1 LLRKDR
7 AAAPREA
14 FHFSSDRSPNSVHKS
29 VRKSVDEHSL
39 LIDDLYPHSYDFYW
53 VGLFV
58 GMSVPMLRP
67 MLRRILTWMLVVWLP
82 ASLQAADTK
91 SAVLHSQGGV
101 WVNGMEAA
109 DASAV
114 FPGDLLET
122 KPGFTASLSQDGS
135 TVSIQP
141 ESVVK
146 FEDNLLVLD
155 HGNLLVG
162 TTTGMRVRVHCLTV
176 IPVSDTEWTQ
186 YEVTDVN
193 GNIQVAAHKKDVRIE
208 LEGNRQKT
216 PSTTEATGGT
226 TVHEGEQASRRES
239 EACGAAMSPVSV
251 LKAVNPAW
259 IAAGAV
265 GTGILICWLAHC
277 FGGGSG
283 PVSPDKP

>member
-1 LLRKDR
+1 V
-7 AAAPREA
+7 AHEGAPD
-14 FHFSSDRSPNSVHKS
+14 FCKS
-29 VRKSVDEHSL
+29 VRESSL
-39 LIDDLYPHSYDFYW
+39 LIDDSYTRSYDFYW

-58 GMSVPMLRP
+58 GMSVP

-122 KPGFTASLSQDGS
+122 KPGFSASLSEDGS

-162 TTTGMRVRVHCLTV
+162 TTTGMRVRVHCITV

-186 YEVTDVN
+186 YEVTDLN
-193 GNIQVAAHKKDVRIE
+193 GNIEVAAHKKDVRIE
-208 LEGNRQKT
+208 LEGNHTKT
-216 PSTTEATGGT
+216 PSATQATGGT

-239 EACGAAMSPVSV
+239 EACGAPLNPASA
-251 LKAVNPAW
+251 LKGVNPKLV
-259 IAAGAV
+259 AAGAV
-265 GTGILICWLAHC
+265 GTGILICLLAHC

-283 PVSPDKP
+283 PVSPSQP

>member
-1 LLRKDR
+1 MASGLG
-7 AAAPREA
+7 E
-14 FHFSSDRSPNSVHKS
+14 
-29 VRKSVDEHSL
+29 SVDEYSL
-39 LIDDLYPHSYDFYW
+39 LIDDSYTHSYDFYW

-58 GMSVPMLRP
+58 GMSVPKM
-67 MLRRILTWMLVVWLP
+67 RRILTWMLVVMLP
-82 ASLQAADTK
+82 ASLLAADTK
-91 SAVLHSQGGV
+91 PAVLHSQGGV

-122 KPGFTASLSQDGS
+122 KPGFSASLSADGS
-135 TVSIQP
+135 TVSILP

-162 TTTGMRVRVHCLTV
+162 TTTGMRVRVHCITV

-193 GNIQVAAHKKDVRIE
+193 GNMQVVAHKKDVRIE
-208 LEGNRQKT
+208 LEGNHAKT
-216 PSTTEATGGT
+216 PSATETTGGT

-239 EACGAAMSPVSV
+239 EACGAPLSPASA
-251 LKAVNPAW
+251 LKPLNPKW
-259 IAAGAV
+259 VAAGAA

>member
-1 LLRKDR
+1 LQRIG
-7 AAAPREA
+7 PRTG
-14 FHFSSDRSPNSVHKS
+14 R
-29 VRKSVDEHSL
+29 EHSL
-39 LIDDLYPHSYDFYW
+39 LIDDSYTHSYDFYW

-58 GMSVPMLRP
+58 GMSVPMLR
-67 MLRRILTWMLVVWLP
+67 RILTWMLVAWLP

-122 KPGFTASLSQDGS
+122 KPGFTASLSSDGS

-146 FEDNLLVLD
+146 LEENLLVLD
-155 HGNLLVG
+155 HGNLLLG
-162 TTTGMRVRVHCLTV
+162 TTTGMRVRVHCITV

-208 LEGNRQKT
+208 LEGNHAKT
-216 PSTTEATGGT
+216 PSVTEATGGT

-239 EACGAAMSPVSV
+239 EACGAPLSPASV
-251 LKAVNPAW
+251 LKPLNAKWV
-259 IAAGAV
+259 AAGAV
-265 GTGILICWLAHC
+265 GTGILICLLAHC

>member
-1 LLRKDR
+1 M
-7 AAAPREA
+7 A
-14 FHFSSDRSPNSVHKS
+14 RSGGES
-29 VRKSVDEHSL
+29 SL
-39 LIDDLYPHSYDFYW
+39 LIDDSYTHGYDFYW

-58 GMSVPMLRP
+58 GMSVPMLR
-67 MLRRILTWMLVVWLP
+67 RVLTWMFVVLLP
-82 ASLQAADTK
+82 ASLQAADAK

-122 KPGFTASLSQDGS
+122 KPGFTASLSEDGS
-135 TVSIQP
+135 TISIQP

-155 HGNLLVG
+155 HGNVLVG
-162 TTTGMRVRVHCLTV
+162 TTTGMRVRVHCITV

-208 LEGNRQKT
+208 IEGNHAKA
-216 PSTTEATGGT
+216 PSATEATGGT
-226 TVHEGEQASRRES
+226 TVHEGEQSSRRES
-239 EACGAAMSPVSV
+239 EACGAPPNPAST
-251 LKAVNPAW
+251 LKAINPKL
-259 IAAGAV
+259 IVAGAV
-265 GTGILICWLAHC
+265 GTGVLICWLAHC

-283 PVSPDKP
+283 PVSPSQP

>member
-1 LLRKDR
+1 M
-7 AAAPREA
+7 
-14 FHFSSDRSPNSVHKS
+14 
-29 VRKSVDEHSL
+29 
-39 LIDDLYPHSYDFYW
+39 
-53 VGLFV
+53 
-58 GMSVPMLRP
+58 GMSVPMLR
-67 MLRRILTWMLVVWLP
+67 RVLTWMFVVLLP
-82 ASLQAADTK
+82 ASLQAADAK

-122 KPGFTASLSQDGS
+122 KPGFTASLSEDGS
-135 TVSIQP
+135 TISIQP

-155 HGNLLVG
+155 HGNVLVG
-162 TTTGMRVRVHCLTV
+162 TTTGMRVRVHCITV

-208 LEGNRQKT
+208 IEGNHAKA
-216 PSTTEATGGT
+216 PSATEATGGT
-226 TVHEGEQASRRES
+226 TVHEGEQSSRRES
-239 EACGAAMSPVSV
+239 EACGAPPNPAST
-251 LKAVNPAW
+251 LKAINPKL
-259 IAAGAV
+259 IVAGAV
-265 GTGILICWLAHC
+265 GTGVLICWLAHC

-283 PVSPDKP
+283 PVSPSQP

>member
-1 LLRKDR
+1 
-7 AAAPREA
+7 
-14 FHFSSDRSPNSVHKS
+14 
-29 VRKSVDEHSL
+29 
-39 LIDDLYPHSYDFYW
+39 
-53 VGLFV
+53 
-58 GMSVPMLRP
+58 
-67 MLRRILTWMLVVWLP
+67 MLVVWLP
-82 ASLQAADTK
+82 ASLQAAETK

-122 KPGFTASLSQDGS
+122 KPGFSASLSADGS

-162 TTTGMRVRVHCLTV
+162 TTTGMRVRVHCITV

-193 GNIQVAAHKKDVRIE
+193 GNMQVAAHKKDVRLE
-208 LEGNRQKT
+208 PEGNHVKA
-216 PSTTEATGGT
+216 PSAGTTGETSGGN
-226 TVHEGEQASRRES
+226 TVHEGEQVSRRES
-239 EACGAAMSPVSV
+239 EACGAAPNPASV
-251 LKAVNPAW
+251 LKGINPVW
-259 IAAGAV
+259 VAAGAV

>member
-1 LLRKDR
+1 LRKISYEDHPGAR
-7 AAAPREA
+7 GVRVFLQISPRSA
-14 FHFSSDRSPNSVHKS
+14 C
-29 VRKSVDEHSL
+29 EHSL
-39 LIDDLYPHSYDFYW
+39 LIDDSYTPSYDFYW

-58 GMSVPMLRP
+58 GMSVPMLR
-67 MLRRILTWMLVVWLP
+67 RILTWMLVVLLP

-122 KPGFTASLSQDGS
+122 KPGFSASLSEDGS

-146 FEDNLLVLD
+146 FEENLLVLD

-162 TTTGMRVRVHCLTV
+162 TTTGMRVRVHCITV

-193 GNIQVAAHKKDVRIE
+193 GDIQVAAHKKDVRIE
-208 LEGNRQKT
+208 LEGNHAKT
-216 PSTTEATGGT
+216 PGATQATGGTSGGTSGGT

-239 EACGAAMSPVSV
+239 EACGAAP
-251 LKAVNPAW
+251 NPTSYRGPIQPKW

-265 GTGILICWLAHC
+265 GTGVLICWLAHC

-283 PVSPDKP
+283 PVSPEKP

>member
-1 LLRKDR
+1 
-7 AAAPREA
+7 
-14 FHFSSDRSPNSVHKS
+14 
-29 VRKSVDEHSL
+29 
-39 LIDDLYPHSYDFYW
+39 
-53 VGLFV
+53 V
-58 GMSVPMLRP
+58 GMSVPMLRR
-67 MLRRILTWMLVVWLP
+67 MARRILAWMLVLWLP

-122 KPGFTASLSQDGS
+122 KPGFTASLSEDGS
-135 TVSIQP
+135 TVSVQP

-162 TTTGMRVRVHCLTV
+162 TTTGMRVRVHCITV

-193 GNIQVAAHKKDVRIE
+193 GNIEVAAHKKDVRIE
-208 LEGNRQKT
+208 LEGNHAKT
-216 PSTTEATGGT
+216 PSVTQATGGT

-239 EACGAAMSPVSV
+239 EACGAPLNPASV
-251 LKAVNPAW
+251 LKPLNTKLVV
-259 IAAGAV
+259 AGAV
-265 GTGILICWLAHC
+265 GTGILICLLAHC

-283 PVSPDKP
+283 PVSPSQP